1 MSTEE
6 FMRQYFAGEKSEA
19 ALILA
24 APGFTIDYFAEE
36 RAEIYLQQLRGFAP

>member
-24 APGFTIDYFAEE
+24 ALGFTIDYFAEE
-36 RAEIYLQQLRGFAP
+36 RAEIYLQQLPGLAP